1 MRRHDVNMGLPSGL
15 TRVVRWASAVVVAS
29 VVSFVPGVSLVPGVP
44 VATAAATQIDL
55 TTPGPLG
62 AITVIGDSVLVGAS
76 YDPSLPTLLAE
87 RGWGPVRFRADLG
100 YSAGNFQ
107 SATSQ
112 FSAANWI
119 RWWRDGGWDAPN
131 VAVNLGNNDVGF
143 CAANVTCN
151 AGTIRYML
159 DAIGPDRQVWWS
171 KITRIFTLTA
181 EAQAYNEALDLVAS
195 ERQNL
200 HVWNWPAAQAA
211 TGIALGWDGIHLRD
225 TIAYRQ
231 RSVLMGA
238 DITAQLA
245 VARRTGVDAALPV
258 ASGPASDY
266 LPLAPLRV
274 LDTRDTAGARLAAGE
289 VRTVDLTAWVPVGTT
304 AVAVNLT
311 SAGPTGAGFLTG
323 YACGPQ
329 RPFVSSVNYPA
340 GVDRGSL
347 AVLPVSAERTLC
359 VFASAATDLIV
370 DVQGAFVPV
379 GTRFTPVVPAR
390 LLDTRDTGRATMLT
404 VAAPAG
410 AAAVALNLTVAAATA
425 AGFLTAYPCGAA
437 MPTVS
442 NVNFRAAET
451 VAGAAF
457 VPVGAG
463 GAVCIFTNVPADVVV
478 DLTGTFSA
486 TGSLRFTPAV
496 PVRTYDTRD
505 GTGGWTP
512 VHGAGQTVDVR
523 VAPPEAA
530 AVTGTLTIVGP
541 ARDGF
546 LTAHGC
552 AQAPPTSNVN
562 AAANT
567 VMANS
572 VTVGTAAGG
581 RLCIAALAVT
591 NVVFDTTGWWTAAVP
606 APTLQ
611 ALRIEAPGD
620 PLPPPAK
627 RVYVVAES
635 VGLGAKAVLPL
646 AFGSDWLVTVDGT
659 PALFVEQL
667 ESQHVRA
674 RMATTPSVF
683 GDVAVVA
690 GGHNYPYWDPA
701 RFDRSIDSMMAALRE
716 AGVKHI
722 LWVTLREV
730 KPEYISAGAWNQ
742 VQPYYWYF
750 PTVNDHLE
758 RALQRHPDLTLVDW
772 AAIADRPGITYDAI
786 HLNSTGAALY
796 SGIIAETARNVL
808 SRPATGATTVVP
820 VSGVAGA
827 GAAAVAV
834 NLTAVGPRAAGY
846 LTAFPCT
853 SHPPLVSNAN
863 YVRDQIVAAAA
874 IVPVGADGRICVFDS
889 QSAHVVVDVGGSFPT
904 GAGFVPVTPSRLLDT
919 RERVPAGRP
928 AGGETLVVPVRGRA
942 GVSADAAAVAVSVT
956 ATEPAAAGFVTVTPC
971 GQPASGTSNLNFAA
985 GATAANLALVA
996 PGSDGSI
1003 CVTSNVATHVV
1014 VDVFGAFTPAAS
1026 LGLVAPARLVDTRLE
1041 PVRRP
1046 GPGGGTVSL
1055 QVRGR
1060 TDVADDA
1067 TGVILNLTAVDATDD
1082 GFLTAYPC
1090 STGLPTASNLN
1101 VVRGETRANFVLV
1114 RPDAN
1119 GDVCVFSS
1127 IGTDVVVDL
1136 LGWTGSVFA
1145 GITPTR
1151 AVDTRRIS

>member
-1 MRRHDVNMGLPSGL
+1 MRRHNVNA
-15 TRVVRWASAVVVAS
+15 TRLVIVVLAIVVGS
-29 VVSFVPGVSLVPGVP
+29 IVSLVP
-44 VATAAATQIDL
+44 VASAAATQIDL
-55 TTPGPLG
+55 ATPGPLG
-62 AITVIGDSVLVGAS
+62 AITVIGDSVLVGAG
-76 YDPSLPTLLAE
+76 YEPSLPTVLAE

-119 RWWRDGGWDAPN
+119 KWWRDAGWDAPN

-151 AGTIRYML
+151 ASTIRYML

-181 EAQAYNEALDLVAS
+181 EAQAYNEALDLVAA

-200 HVWNWPAAQAA
+200 HIWDWPAAQVA

-231 RSVLMGA
+231 RSVLMAA

-266 LPLAPLRV
+266 LPLAPQRV
-274 LDTRDTAGARLAAGE
+274 LDTRDTAGARLVAGQ
-289 VRTVDLTAWVPVGTT
+289 VRTVDLGAWVPVGTT

-311 SAGPTGAGFLTG
+311 SAGPAGAGFLTG

-390 LLDTRDTGRATMLT
+390 LLDTRDTGRATVVT
-404 VAAPAG
+404 VAVPTG
-410 AAAVALNLTVAAATA
+410 AAAVALNLTVT
-425 AGFLTAYPCGAA
+425 
-437 MPTVS
+437 
-442 NVNFRAAET
+442 ET

-486 TGSLRFTPAV
+486 TGALRFTPAV

-606 APTLQ
+606 APTPQ

-627 RVYVVAES
+627 RVYVVTES
-635 VGLGAKAVLPL
+635 VGLGAKAALPL
-646 AFGSDWLVTVDGT
+646 AFPADWLVTVDGT

-722 LWVTLREV
+722 VWVTLREV
-730 KPEYISAGAWNQ
+730 KPEYISAGAWKQ
-742 VQPYYWYF
+742 VQPYFWYF

-786 HLNSTGAALY
+786 HLNATGAALY
-796 SGIIAETARNVL
+796 SSLIAETAMNVL

-820 VSGVAGA
+820 VSGVSGVAGVGA

-834 NLTAVGPRAAGY
+834 NLTAVAPRAAGY

-853 SHPPLVSNAN
+853 SQPPLVSNAN

-889 QSAHVVVDVGGSFPT
+889 ESAHVVVDVGGSFPT
-904 GAGFVPVTPSRLLDT
+904 GAGFVPVTPSRLLDP

-942 GVSADAAAVAVSVT
+942 GVTADAAGVAVSVT
-956 ATEPAAAGFVTVTPC
+956 ATEPAAAGFVAVTPC
-971 GQPASGTSNLNFAA
+971 GQAPSGTSNLNFAA
-985 GATAANLALVA
+985 GATAANLVVVA

-1041 PVRRP
+1041 PARRP
-1046 GPGGGTVSL
+1046 GPGGGTVIL
-1055 QVRGR
+1055 RVRSR

-1067 TGVILNLTAVDATDD
+1067 TGVMLNLTAVDATGD

-1101 VVRGETRANFVLV
+1101 VVRGGTRANFVLV
-1114 RPDAN
+1114 RPDAT

-1127 IGTDVVVDL
+1127 TGTDVVVDL

-1151 AVDTRRIS
+1151 AVDTR